1 MGNAGIESRFDRDLH
16 RQSGGK
22 VLQNLMIFSSLSLLL
37 RIVCLL
43 SGEQNPD
50 LKPGGVSAA
59 GYQWNKSCVNR

>member
-1 MGNAGIESRFDRDLH
+1 LRITAVGNAGIESRFDRDLH

-22 VLQNLMIFSSLSLLL
+22 VLQNLMIFSSVSLLL

-50 LKPGGVSAA
+50 LKSLE
-59 GYQWNKSCVNR
+59 NKTLT